1 MQIAQLTATK
11 KNVTLSENAVK
22 VLEKKLVE
30 LYRDRDRNFGNARL
44 VTSIISESKQNMAVR
59 CMQDPNVND
68 LTKEQLSTIEGQD
81 ILESFADDVGKKLK
95 LAVDDEMLKMSLEE
109 LNELVGLQNI
119 KQEVLEL
126 AKLVKYYRDI
136 GRDVLNKFSLHAVFL
151 GNPGTGKTTVAR
163 IMAKIYK
170 SLGLLERGHLI
181 EVDREELVAGYVG
194 QTAIKTKEILDR
206 AMGGVLFIDEAYSLV
221 GEGNDLGHE
230 AVETIL
236 KVMEDKRGQFS
247 VIVAGY
253 TGEMIEFLESNPGL
267 KSRFDNSYEF
277 ADYSM
282 EDLYQIALNL
292 LEKENLTPDQAA
304 ADHIKEYL
312 QFLYDRRD
320 KHFGNARE
328 VRKMVEKAIR
338 SQHLRMA
345 SMEKADRTEAM
356 IFTLTLDDVD
366 EFKFEESFKKK
377 GIGFGG

>member
-1 MQIAQLTATK
+1 
-11 KNVTLSENAVK
+11 
-22 VLEKKLVE
+22 
-30 LYRDRDRNFGNARL
+30 
-44 VTSIISESKQNMAVR
+44 
-59 CMQDPNVND
+59 
-68 LTKEQLSTIEGQD
+68 
-81 ILESFADDVGKKLK
+81 
-95 LAVDDEMLKMSLEE
+95 
-109 LNELVGLQNI
+109 
-119 KQEVLEL
+119 
-126 AKLVKYYRDI
+126 
-136 GRDVLNKFSLHAVFL
+136 
-151 GNPGTGKTTVAR
+151 
-163 IMAKIYK
+163 
-170 SLGLLERGHLI
+170 
-181 EVDREELVAGYVG
+181 
-194 QTAIKTKEILDR
+194 
-206 AMGGVLFIDEAYSLV
+206 
-221 GEGNDLGHE
+221 
-230 AVETIL
+230 
-236 KVMEDKRGQFS
+236 MEDKRGQFS